1 MCKIQ
6 TKFLHPFR
14 HLLKNSPCLP
24 FLVMPS
30 KNISVFMQLHM
41 YMYTSMLFVCLQIPV
56 LKGSVI
62 SLAFFPFN
70 NTLWLSFQVSSYI
83 FISIPLNVTQHFII
97 WIYHN
102 LYNQS
107 PLGGHFIYE
116 CFLSLIAKMKHTSLC
131 TLVSFCQDLCLHRCS
146 CMYSRCLNRRTH
158 IP

>member
-1 MCKIQ
+1 M
-6 TKFLHPFR
+6 
-14 HLLKNSPCLP
+14 
-24 FLVMPS
+24 
-30 KNISVFMQLHM
+30 LHM
-41 YMYTSMLFVCLQIPV
+41 YMYMSMLFVCLQIPV
-56 LKGSVI
+56 LKGSVK

-116 CFLSLIAKMKHTSLC
+116 CFLSLIAKLKHTSLC
-131 TLVSFCQDLCLHRCS
+131 TLVSFGQDLCLHRVS
-146 CMYSRCLNRRTH
+146 MYVEQNASVGGHTYLDFYEYFLSTLHRS
-158 IP
+158 